1 MTDFITTLGI
11 GVDSRQVR
19 NAERDLD
26 RLSGQANQT
35 VRTMGGLTT
44 AVGLLASTLST
55 GSVLRYS
62 DTWTGLQNQLQDV
75 TNSTQELTRVT
86 ASLDAVA
93 EETRSGLVSTAGLYS
108 RLSRAST
115 ELGLSE
121 ERLLN
126 VTGTINQA
134 FALSGATATEAS
146 NAIVQ
151 LSQGLA
157 AGALRGDEFNSVAEQ
172 APEIMRAIAT
182 ETELSIGQLREFA
195 ATGGIT
201 AEIVVNALENAAD
214 SIENR
219 FSKSV
224 ATFSQQTQRANDNLL
239 EFVGTSSSVQNISD
253 AAGESLVSLSEN
265 LDTLADSAKIIG
277 SIAVGYA
284 AVNTAIKAATAA
296 QIAFNA
302 ASTANPLGI
311 VVKGLLVAGTA
322 LATYKIAAEAT
333 TKSIDGLT
341 TAFDGN
347 SAAID
352 KNADILTLGTKEAVN
367 AAIAATEL
375 QKVAVMENN
384 AAQLELI
391 KTLTTQRDLYATTE
405 AAQLSYNL
413 SIANAARD
421 IQTAKD
427 EVEAYDKRIG
437 RLKDRLKELSTQ
449 NTKTTKSTDKLT
461 AAQKRALQIFEATRT
476 PQERFN
482 ALIKEYDGLLS
493 AAEITQDTYNRA
505 VKDAAEVVTD
515 FNTAQADELARL
527 NDTTSALDAQQKSAE
542 NLAAQYDKLGQS
554 IVSAVRAGDFAKLA
568 TMGDASLSS
577 GVGSALKKGVS
588 GASVSD
594 IATAFS
600 SGLGTGTAGATAA
613 FNSFATG
620 QVGQAI
626 GLSTATTGAQMASQ
640 YGLTTGVAAGG
651 TTLTSAGSFVQG
663 GIANA
668 GAGAAGSLVAGA
680 LGLGSGNA
688 VQDTVLGTGG
698 QFIGAALGGPIGAAI
713 GSFLGTA
720 ISGLFGGKPSDKTQ
734 SFGLDLATGGQ
745 YATEQFT
752 GDKFSQQSRDIAD
765 AAGAVAGTFVAA
777 LSAETG
783 KEIEGQL
790 AFIAGERDG
799 LRIQLDGVI
808 TDTTSSAE
816 EFLNLAQI
824 AVADAFEINT
834 EFFQGLTKDGEQLG
848 DAYIRTNAQLDIAQM
863 AAEKLGLQFAGAGE
877 QGLTLADGLATA
889 FGGLVSLTAGLEAY
903 YQTVFSAEERQDAA
917 LKEASDRADEVAK
930 SLGLVG
936 VSAVDTRKELRE
948 LVEAQ
953 DLTTESGAEAAAALV
968 GLTGTIA
975 ALEDAAKAADAAYA
989 ETNTFLLANFGTELE
1004 QQAFALQ
1011 LASGSIADYNAE
1023 LGLSGDAY
1031 IDSRDELTDYIES
1044 LRGTGEAGRRAI
1056 SELGPLAQAILDLEQ
1071 AAGSVSSS
1079 NQTVSTSAGDVSVN
1093 LIDVGAIQSQLTDLR
1108 NRLSELPDL
1117 VKTAGGSVSSF
1128 NALLSAT
1135 GDESYADKAAE
1146 AQLEFEKLSEELDDL
1161 PTSISQLS
1169 SELNDAKTANADAIA
1184 AAKEKK
1190 EADNAAA
1197 EAARGAASATRDLTD
1212 IVALQIRL
1220 LQTQGDEEGALALI
1234 RERELAATNDVGDG
1248 YLLQI
1253 YAAEDLARASEKA
1266 AEAQQLLVDAVGG
1279 AFDALS
1285 RAVGAEQDA
1294 LRQQFDIDSESARSR
1309 ITAARNAL
1317 SGAQRLADQVESTID
1332 GLRFDSIEADTMA
1345 RRGAQ
1350 SELRDILRT
1359 GILPDD
1365 FSQQL
1370 SVLSEPSDKLFST
1383 SLEFQRDFFRTQN
1396 NLQTLSDLTGEQ
1408 LTEEERTLRAAE
1420 AQLVELELGFQ
1431 NEQER
1436 LDGILEAAQAQID
1449 AINGVNTSVLS
1460 VAEAIEEL
1468 NRVSVTSGNIT
1479 KTTSGSGVSTK
1490 TDFGDGVIRVDDS
1503 RNRTGIDA
1511 QYDVIPSGPAAIT
1524 SAPVVQSDDSSNKQ
1538 MVQAVQEQNKLLARV
1553 VANTNV
1559 LYDSDGG
1566 SVLRVETIQQ

>member
-26 RLSGQANQT
+26 RFI
-35 VRTMGGLTT
+35 R
-44 AVGLLASTLST
+44 
-55 GSVLRYS
+55 
-62 DTWTGLQNQLQDV
+62 
-75 TNSTQELTRVT
+75 
-86 ASLDAVA
+86 
-93 EETRSGLVSTAGLYS
+93 TAG
-108 RLSRAST
+108 
-115 ELGLSE
+115 
-121 ERLLN
+121 
-126 VTGTINQA
+126 
-134 FALSGATATEAS
+134 GA
-146 NAIVQ
+146 
-151 LSQGLA
+151 GGA
-157 AGALRGDEFNSVAEQ
+157 AGALTSAVA
-172 APEIMRAIAT
+172 
-182 ETELSIGQLREFA
+182 G
-195 ATGGIT
+195 
-201 AEIVVNALENAAD
+201 
-214 SIENR
+214 
-219 FSKSV
+219 
-224 ATFSQQTQRANDNLL
+224 
-239 EFVGTSSSVQNISD
+239 VGV
-253 AAGESLVSLSEN
+253 
-265 LDTLADSAKIIG
+265 
-277 SIAVGYA
+277 AVGAA
-284 AVNTAIKAATAA
+284 AV
-296 QIAFNA
+296 
-302 ASTANPLGI
+302 
-311 VVKGLLVAGTA
+311 
-322 LATYKIAAEAT
+322 
-333 TKSIDGLT
+333 
-341 TAFDGN
+341 
-347 SAAID
+347 
-352 KNADILTLGTKEAVN
+352 AV
-367 AAIAATEL
+367 TG
-375 QKVAVMENN
+375 
-384 AAQLELI
+384 
-391 KTLTTQRDLYATTE
+391 
-405 AAQLSYNL
+405 L
-413 SIANAARD
+413 SIATAQQVKETDAMAAAIGLSASELQQWERAAKSAGIAAGGIGDILKDATEKIGEFALTAGGEGKDVFENLSVSAERLKNLSPDKQLLEIAQALEELDTRGEKIFILESLGNDASKLLPLLDNNAKELKRLQAQALETGVALSDIDNQKLLALADATAEASDRMQGLGNRISAAVAPSITVLINELNDANGAASKLVGFFERFDISLRNITGDLTEQEKLNAAYAELLSITTKISKQEGFVKAFKDVGRD
-421 IQTAKD
+421 ARLAEKILAGYNDELEETENLILKLEGTIDSARIADGFAKSIAPIT
-427 EVEAYDKRIG
+427 EVSALTEAYESSVMQLVR
-437 RLKDRLKELSTQ
+437 
-449 NTKTTKSTDKLT
+449 TTGDQLEQQQGVIKLT
-461 AAQKRALQIFEATRT
+461 DAYQTKLVRLNKIQRENNEGQKASKKLLAEAQRAIYAGRT
-476 PQERFN
+476 EQERFN
-482 ALIKEYDGLLS
+482 DQVERYGTLLSRGLL
-493 AAEITQDTYNRA
+493 TQDEYNRA
-505 VKDAAEVVTD
+505 VIAGAESVVD

-542 NLAAQYDKLGQS
+542 NLAAQYDRLGQS

-752 GDKFSQQSRDIAD
+752 GDKFSQQTRDIAD

-777 LSAETG
+777 LASETG

-808 TDTTSSAE
+808 TDTTNSAD

-834 EFFQGLTKDGEQLG
+834 EFYQGLQKDGEQLG

-863 AAEKLGLQFAGAGE
+863 AAEKLGLQFAGTGE
-877 QGLTLADGLATA
+877 QGLTLADGLTTA
-889 FGGLVSLTAGLEAY
+889 FGGLVSLTTGLEAY

-1234 RERELAATNDVGDG
+1234 RERELAATNDAGDAI
-1248 YLLQI
+1248 LLQI

-1279 AFDALS
+1279 AFDTLS
-1285 RAVGAEQDA
+1285 RAVSAEQDA

-1317 SGAQRLADQVESTID
+1317 SGAQRLADQVENTID
-1332 GLRFDSIEADTMA
+1332 GLRFDSIEADTIA

-1350 SELRDILRT
+1350 SDLRDILRT

>member
-26 RLSGQANQT
+26 RLSGQASQT

-239 EFVGTSSSVQNISD
+239 EFVGTSSSIQNISD

-311 VVKGLLVAGTA
+311 IVKGLVVAGTA
-322 LATYKIAAEAT
+322 LATYKLAAEAT
-333 TKSIDGLT
+333 TRSIDGLT

-367 AAIAATEL
+367 AAIASTEL

-391 KTLTTQRDLYATTE
+391 ETLTTQRDLYATTE
-405 AAQLSYNL
+405 SAQLSYNL

-437 RLKDRLKELSTQ
+437 RLKDRLEELSTQ

-461 AAQKRALQIFEATRT
+461 AAQKRAQQIFEATRT

-482 ALIKEYDGLLS
+482 ALVKEYDGLLS
-493 AAEITQDTYNRA
+493 DAEITQDTYNRA
-505 VKDAAEVVTD
+505 VKDAAEVVAD

-554 IVSAVRAGDFAKLA
+554 IAQAITSGKGFEGLGTQALGGIISGGAQSAVAGGGVGDIIGSGIQSALSGPLTSGLTTLLPGIYESIGLGGLSAGAGGLAADFA
-568 TMGDASLSS
+568 LS
-577 GVGSALKKGVS
+577 GIGSAL
-588 GASVSD
+588 
-594 IATAFS
+594 
-600 SGLGTGTAGATAA
+600 
-613 FNSFATG
+613 
-620 QVGQAI
+620 
-626 GLSTATTGAQMASQ
+626 GLSTAAGLGTAATTGASLAGL
-640 YGLTTGVAAGG
+640 GLTTGVAGGTAAAATATTAGG
-651 TTLTSAGSFVQG
+651 SLIG
-663 GIANA
+663 GA
-668 GAGAAGSLVAGA
+668 
-680 LGLGSGNA
+680 
-688 VQDTVLGTGG
+688 
-698 QFIGAALGGPIGAAI
+698 AALGPLALLALPFIG
-713 GSFLGTA
+713 
-720 ISGLFGGKPSDKTQ
+720 GLFGGKPSDKTQ

-745 YATEQFT
+745 FETESFT

-765 AAGAVAGTFVAA
+765 AAGAVAGTFVGA

-783 KEIEGQL
+783 KEVDGQIT
-790 AFIAGERDG
+790 FIAGERDK
-799 LRIQLDGVI
+799 LRVQVDGVI
-808 TDTTSSAE
+808 TDVTSSAE

-863 AAEKLGLQFAGAGE
+863 AAEKLGLQFSAAGE

-975 ALEDAAKAADAAYA
+975 TLEDAAKAADAAYA
-989 ETNTFLLANFGTELE
+989 ETNTFLLANFGTGLE

-1056 SELGPLAQAILDLEQ
+1056 SELGPLARAILDLEE
-1071 AAGSVSSS
+1071 AAGSVSTS

-1093 LIDVGAIQSQLTDLR
+1093 LIDVGAIQSQLTELK

-1146 AQLEFEKLSEELDDL
+1146 AQLEFERLSEELDEL
-1161 PTSISQLS
+1161 PSSISQLS
-1169 SELNDAKTANADAIA
+1169 SELNDAKTTNNDAIA

-1197 EAARGAASATRDLTD
+1197 AASRNAASATRDLTD
-1212 IVALQIRL
+1212 ITALQIRL

-1234 RERELAATNDVGDG
+1234 RERELAATNDAGDAI
-1248 YLLQI
+1248 LLQI
-1253 YAAEDLARASEKA
+1253 YAAEDLARASEQA

-1279 AFDALS
+1279 AFENLS
-1285 RAVGAEQDA
+1285 RAVSAEQDA

-1309 ITAARNAL
+1309 IMAARNAL
-1317 SGAQRLADQVESTID
+1317 SGAQRLADQVENTID
-1332 GLRFDSIEADTMA
+1332 GLRFDSIEADTIA

-1350 SELRDILRT
+1350 SDLRDILRT

-1420 AQLVELELGFQ
+1420 AQLAELEMGFES
-1431 NEQER
+1431 EQER
-1436 LDGILEAAQAQID
+1436 LDGILEAAQTQID

-1460 VAEAIEEL
+1460 VAEAIEQL
-1468 NRVSVTSGNIT
+1468 NRVSVSSGGGIT

-1490 TDFGDGVIRVDDS
+1490 TDFGDGVVRIDDS

-1511 QYDVIPSGPAAIT
+1511 QFDVIPSGPAAIT
-1524 SAPVVQSDDSSNKQ
+1524 SVPVLQSDDSSNKQ

-1559 LYDSDGG
+1559 LYDGDGG
-1566 SVLRVETIQQ
+1566 GALFVEVVTP